1 MDSRMSLQKAG
12 RQKVVVK
19 PLELKKTVDLNNY
32 QVVNVRETMALDK
45 LTRQINL
52 QEKSIT

>member
-1 MDSRMSLQKAG
+1 MDCRMSLQKAG

-52 QEKSIT
+52 QEKSIS